1 MYSDI
6 HTEHDLTS
14 DVLTDDNDTT
24 NSDSLDN
31 EFPAEDGIQ
40 EQK

>member
-1 MYSDI
+1 MTWHLMS
-6 HTEHDLTS
+6 
-14 DVLTDDNDTT
+14 LTDDNDTT

-40 EQK
+40 EQKW